1 MTHVI
6 KNYPKVDAEMVRRFR
21 EIPCATA
28 YEAAG
33 QAGMMDP
40 AIRPIYPT
48 AKICGP
54 ALTVSCHVGD
64 NLMIHKAVAIAQP
77 GDVLVVTIRSDARSG
92 AWGEILTTAA
102 VARGI
107 AGLIID
113 GGVRDVDAVE
123 RRGFPVF
130 ARGIAVG
137 ATMKRN
143 RGLINHPIVCGN
155 VQVRPGDLVVADI
168 DGIVVVQR
176 ELVDAVLD
184 ASQLREEKEAAMMK
198 ELEAGRTTLELLG
211 LNEILKSLGVEEGDQ

>member
-33 QAGMMDP
+33 QRGMMDP

-102 VARGI
+102 QARGVT
-107 AGLIID
+107 GLVID
-113 GGVRDVDAVE
+113 GGVRDVEANE
-123 RRGFPVF
+123 KKRFPIF
-130 ARGIAVG
+130 SRGIAVG
-137 ATMKRN
+137 ATMKKN
-143 RGLINHPIVCGN
+143 LGTINHPIVCGD
-155 VQVRPGDLVVADI
+155 VEVRPGDLVLADRDGVVIVPREKCEQILSESVA
-168 DGIVVVQR
+168 
-176 ELVDAVLD
+176 
-184 ASQLREEKEAAMMK
+184 REEREKVLMEK
-198 ELEAGRTTLELLG
+198 LGEGNTTLELLG
-211 LNEILKSLGVEEGDQ
+211 LDPILADLGLTEE